1 MGKPEITD
9 YKSIVLASSA
19 TLGLLY
25 GADFLPTDTPAL
37 AMIVKGAPVGLLALY
52 AALNRNILLAVALG
66 FGTAGDVFLAGSF
79 ETAFMWGLSA
89 FLIGH
94 LAYMWLLWPAR
105 RGWRDVPGGQR
116 AAVGLVATLGIL
128 QGAYLLPHLAGLV
141 LPVML
146 YTAVLVAMTA
156 LAITSR
162 YPLRLAGLRL
172 VGLGAVLFFLSDLV
186 LGLSFF
192 SPDIDVP
199 RGLNWFL
206 YYPGQLLLAVGL
218 VRGKLNPTVT

>member
-19 TLGLLY
+19 ALGLLY
-25 GADFLPTDTPAL
+25 GADFLPTDTLAVAL
-37 AMIVKGAPVGLLALY
+37 ISKGAPVGLLALY
-52 AALNRNILLAVALG
+52 AALNRNILLAAALG
-66 FGTAGDVFLAGSF
+66 FGTAGDVFLAGRF
-79 ETAFMWGLSA
+79 EAAFMFGLSA

-94 LAYMWLLWPAR
+94 LLYIRLIWPAR

-116 AAVGLVATLGIL
+116 AAVGLVAALGIL
-128 QGAYLLPHLAGLV
+128 QGAYLLPHLAGLA

-156 LAITSR
+156 LAIVSR
-162 YPLRLAGLRL
+162 YPLRL

-186 LGLSFF
+186 LGLGFF
-192 SPDIDVP
+192 SPHIDVP

-206 YYPGQLLLAVGL
+206 YYPGQLLLAYGL
-218 VRGKLNPTVT
+218 AGGLAGSAQKEETG